1 MPSCQTRHL
10 TPDCEY
16 ETDNLLAYAGQVSG
30 RPDDGHLPF
39 DLVVSPAAEVLR
51 WLTGQARR
59 ASWAWRAAVD

>member
-1 MPSCQTRHL
+1 MQ
-10 TPDCEY
+10 
-16 ETDNLLAYAGQVSG
+16 TDNLLAYAGQVSG

-51 WLTGQARR
+51 WLTGRGELPGQARR